1 MFLLSP
7 FINIEPVHGLKNL
20 LGISSWLGH
29 VLLLITHSNL
39 GMDNSPEQKKIQN
52 KNHSETKLKHY
63 CWKKQDLTISVVLDL
78 TIGVALDGGWE
89 LDIIAGIEGGGG
101 DCVRSL

>member
-29 VLLLITHSNL
+29 VLLLIIHSNL

-52 KNHSETKLKHY
+52 KNHSETKLKRY